1 MKRSQ
6 PDHYTDKAKKAGY
19 PARSVYKLEEI
30 QNKHQ
35 VLPRGSTV
43 LDIGAAPGSW
53 SMYASQQV
61 GPQGRVV
68 AVDLKECS
76 IPGAFQNIETF
87 TGDAFSSEV
96 MKRLRERGPYNVI
109 LSDAAPATT
118 GNRTVDT
125 SRSAGLAEQCI
136 AAAEQLLKPSGNLVI
151 KLFQGGEEQQI
162 LRQLRSL
169 FKAAKPFK
177 PKSSRKESFEV
188 FMIATGFQGPK
199 GTDSGQAGS
208 GAPEGPE
215 GTVDPKGDRY
225 D

>member
-6 PDHYTDKAKKAGY
+6 PDHYTDKAKRAGY

-30 QNKHQ
+30 QNKHK

-61 GPQGRVV
+61 GTQGRVV

-76 IPGAFQNIETF
+76 IPGGFTNIEAF

-96 MKRLRERGPYNVI
+96 MNRLKDRGPYNVI
-109 LSDAAPATT
+109 LSDAAPTTT

-125 SRSAGLAEQCI
+125 SRSAALAEQCI
-136 AAAEQLLKPSGNLVI
+136 TAAEQLLRPSGNLVI

-162 LRQLRSL
+162 LQQLRRL
-169 FKAAKPFK
+169 FKSAKPFK

-188 FMIATGFQGPK
+188 FMIATGFQGSE
-199 GTDSGQAGS
+199 DSGSGS
-208 GAPEGPE
+208 EGSDSGGSESPQGGRHE
-215 GTVDPKGDRY
+215 E
-225 D
+225 